1 MKCFPVTHAY
11 VSLTMQDHDE
21 RANML
26 AEIGWACGMTGDR
39 RSAMQSANT
48 LPLIGRVFSVFLFA
62 HAPGRFYRLAVVTQH
77 ESGDSDPAGLA
88 GLRGHLNTPS
98 VSAARPPPS
107 APKNERAV
115 YGDDHDVQKTNV
127 VLLSNASSGAFQ
139 HRGRKLISS
148 RPPK

>member
-1 MKCFPVTHAY
+1 
-11 VSLTMQDHDE
+11 
-21 RANML
+21 
-26 AEIGWACGMTGDR
+26 MTGDR
-39 RSAMQSANT
+39 RSAMQSANP
-48 LPLIGRVFSVFLFA
+48 LPRALRVFSVFLLA

-77 ESGDSDPAGLA
+77 ESGDTDPAGQA

-98 VSAARPPPS
+98 VSASRPQPSPPE
-107 APKNERAV
+107 NERAF

-127 VLLSNASSGAFQ
+127 FLLSNASSGAFH